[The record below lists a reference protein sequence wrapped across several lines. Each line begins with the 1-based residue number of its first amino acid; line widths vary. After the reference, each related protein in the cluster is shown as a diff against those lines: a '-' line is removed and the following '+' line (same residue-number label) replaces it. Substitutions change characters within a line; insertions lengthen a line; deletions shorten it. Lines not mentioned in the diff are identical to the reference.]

1 MLKGFFSVRI
11 ILIFKQPYKII
22 GKVVNMNPVLWILIL
37 LAAVL
42 LWFIISFIFVPLG
55 RLVLKKWDNVMGIL
69 NDEEEKENKHE

>member
-1 MLKGFFSVRI
+1 LLKPFFSAKI
-11 ILIFKQPYKII
+11 ILIGKII

-69 NDEEEKENKHE
+69 NDEEEKEDKHE

>member
-1 MLKGFFSVRI
+1 
-11 ILIFKQPYKII
+11 
-22 GKVVNMNPVLWILIL
+22 MNPVLWILIL

-69 NDEEEKENKHE
+69 NDEEEKEDKHE